1 MRWKAISLAAIV
13 IVVAGCGGGGH
24 NSATTSSTVTAAA
37 AAAAKAKST
46 ATTDAAAAAAAA
58 AGYAGLATNANCRQL
73 ADLSAEYA
81 QALQGATSA
90 SVAKTSSVLKQFADK
105 TPSGIRPAFETV
117 ASDYAKVASA
127 LQGVH
132 LKSGSVPNAAAMAKL
147 AKLGSE
153 INTTQ
158 LTQAETKIGTW
169 AQKNC
174 VVK

>member
-37 AAAAKAKST
+37 AAAKAKST
-46 ATTDAAAAAAAA
+46 ATTNAAAAAAA

-81 QALQGATSA
+81 QALQGATST

-105 TPSGIRPAFETV
+105 TPSDIRPAFETV

-174 VVK
+174 AVK

>member
-1 MRWKAISLAAIV
+1 
-13 IVVAGCGGGGH
+13 
-24 NSATTSSTVTAAA
+24 
-37 AAAAKAKST
+37 
-46 ATTDAAAAAAAA
+46 
-58 AGYAGLATNANCRQL
+58 
-73 ADLSAEYA
+73 
-81 QALQGATSA
+81 
-90 SVAKTSSVLKQFADK
+90 VLKQFADK
-105 TPSGIRPAFETV
+105 TPSDIRPAFETV

-147 AKLGSE
+147 AKLGTE

-174 VVK
+174 AVK